1 MHIDIDPAEL
11 GRNYPLALG
20 AVADLK
26 PALAALVRAAKK
38 LAPAGVQRTEVLADI
53 QRNRAAFKATCQ
65 EGASSDAWPMR
76 PERILADVR
85 AVLPRDAIITTDVG
99 WNKNGLAQQM
109 DILTPGSVFTPGD
122 VYKRQT
128 QERSPSATR
137 AIAAAYRCG

>member
-1 MHIDIDPAEL
+1 MCIRD
-11 GRNYPLALG
+11 R
-20 AVADLK
+20 
-26 PALAALVRAAKK
+26 ALAALVRAAKK

-65 EGASSDAWPMR
+65 EGATSDAWPMR

-109 DILTPGSVFTPGD
+109 DILTPGSVFTPGGF
-122 VYKRQT
+122 
-128 QERSPSATR
+128 ATMGFGEMCIR
-137 AIAAAYRCG
+137 DRFADRRAAAADARCRADRHPGNGRRG